1 LAQWG
6 ITASSAALPT
16 ERLNH
21 YSLCMERYEDERPDA
36 QSACR
41 VGDIRVLQREK
52 S

>member
-1 LAQWG
+1 
-6 ITASSAALPT
+6 
-16 ERLNH
+16 
-21 YSLCMERYEDERPDA
+21 PDA

>member
-1 LAQWG
+1 
-6 ITASSAALPT
+6 
-16 ERLNH
+16 
-21 YSLCMERYEDERPDA
+21 YEDERPDA

>member
-1 LAQWG
+1 
-6 ITASSAALPT
+6 
-16 ERLNH
+16 
-21 YSLCMERYEDERPDA
+21 ERPDA